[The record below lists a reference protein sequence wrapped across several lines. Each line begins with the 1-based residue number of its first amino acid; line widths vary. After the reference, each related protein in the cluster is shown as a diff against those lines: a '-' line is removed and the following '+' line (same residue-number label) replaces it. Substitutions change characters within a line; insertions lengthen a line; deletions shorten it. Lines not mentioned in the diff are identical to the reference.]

1 MAGGVGSRFWPKS
14 RNSCPKQF
22 IDILGVGKSLLQ
34 LTYERFL
41 KVCPAENIFIV
52 TNTSY
57 KELIQE
63 QIPGIE
69 TNNILCEPSRNNTA
83 PCIAYAA
90 FKIAAKDPEACMV
103 IAPSDHF
110 ILKEDVFVENI
121 KHALN
126 VVSRKNI
133 LLTLGIS
140 PTRPDTGYGYIRYE
154 KVAEDR
160 LHKVVQFTE
169 KPALDKAKEFLAS
182 GDYVWNA
189 GIFIWSA
196 KTILA
201 GFDAFSPELYN
212 ILSKGAD
219 VYNTAREQDFIDTN
233 YPLTPN
239 ISIDYAIME
248 KAPNVFTLPVEFG
261 WSDLGTWASVYQ
273 VAEKNGGMNNVLTG
287 GELQLED
294 TEDCIIHLPDDKL
307 AVIRGLKDYIVVDD
321 KDILLIYPKSS
332 EQEIKKITEKLKQQ
346 EKGHY
351 L

>member
-57 KELIQE
+57 KALIQE
-63 QIPGIE
+63 QLAGI
-69 TNNILCEPSRNNTA
+69 TPDNILCEPSRNNTA

-110 ILKEDVFVENI
+110 ILREDVFVENI
-121 KHALN
+121 QHSLQIVA
-126 VVSRKNI
+126 RKNI

-154 KVAEDR
+154 KAEEDR

-169 KPALDKAKEFLAS
+169 KPVLEKAKEFLAS

-201 GFDAFSPELYN
+201 AFDAFSPELYN
-212 ILSKGAD
+212 ILSKGTN
-219 VYNTAREQDFIDTN
+219 VYNTEKEQEFIDTN

-248 KAPNVFTLPVEFG
+248 KAPNVYTMPVEFG
-261 WSDLGTWASVYQ
+261 WSDLGTWASLYQ
-273 VAEKNGGMNNVLTG
+273 VAEKNGGMNNVLAG
-287 GELQLED
+287 GDLQLED
-294 TEDCIIHLPDDKL
+294 TEDCIIHLPHDKL

-332 EQEIKKITEKLKQQ
+332 EQEIKKVTEKLRQQ